1 VLEQAFDE
9 NSVRRYVQA
18 VKAVLDHERLGGP
31 LERAARHIPGDAP
44 PLEKVRAAM
53 PGPGPAD
60 QSSGGTEHPAVPY
73 LSRNPLISLVQSVVE
88 ESLRE
93 RATIAS
99 KPVHA
104 DLWHTVV
111 HTVER
116 LLHPGR
122 FTPEDPNWVIKIAE
136 AVLEHFAKG
145 NHPFNPVP
153 AQHAIS
159 DTARLVIVG
168 DWGTGLPRAQAV
180 GRLMAGSV
188 TQARAA
194 GREAHV
200 IHLGD
205 IYYSGL
211 PGEDRRHAL
220 DIWPVTVEQ
229 ALAGVTS
236 WSLNGNH
243 DMYSGAYGYF
253 QTLLADPRFA
263 RQHSPDGAATSF
275 FRLSSPSWNFI
286 GLDTAWSHRVL
297 TTGAVAV
304 LEPPQA
310 QFVASVTAETPSR
323 KTVLFSHHQLTSVWD
338 KGDLGPELTEKLRPV
353 LDGNKITAWW
363 WGHEHRSMAFEPT
376 SGVQFPRCLG
386 HGGVPVLQSRT
397 PEDPVPRP
405 GIWEDRAAFEDGDQ
419 RWARFGYAVL
429 DLDGPSMTVTYIDD
443 NGEQVR
449 SEEIS

>member
-9 NSVRRYVQA
+9 NSVRRYVEA
-18 VKAVLDHERLGGP
+18 VKAVLDREELGEG

-53 PGPGPAD
+53 ASPGPAN
-60 QSSGGTEHPAVPY
+60 QSSGGAEDPVVPY
-73 LSRNPLISLVQSVVE
+73 LSRNPLVSLVQSVVE
-88 ESLRE
+88 ESLRDQ
-93 RATIAS
+93 ATIES
-99 KPVHA
+99 EPVHP
-104 DLWHTVV
+104 DLWHSVV
-111 HTVER
+111 HTMEK

-122 FTPEDPNWVIKIAE
+122 FTPDDPNWVFKVAE

-159 DTARLVIVG
+159 DTARLVVVG
-168 DWGTGLPRAQAV
+168 DWGTGLPRAKAV
-180 GRLMAGSV
+180 GRLMAASV
-188 TQARAA
+188 TEALAA
-194 GREAHV
+194 DREAHV

-211 PGEDRRHAL
+211 PGEDRRHVL

-229 ALAGVTS
+229 ERAGVTS

-253 QTLLADPRFA
+253 QTLLSDPRFG
-263 RQHSPDGAATSF
+263 RQHSPDGAPTSF
-275 FRLSSPSWNFI
+275 FRLSAPSWNFV

-297 TTGAVAV
+297 TSGAVAV

-310 QFVASVTAETPSR
+310 DFVATVTAETPSR
-323 KTVLFSHHQLTSVWD
+323 KTVLFSHHQLTSAWD
-338 KGDLGPELTEKLRPV
+338 PGDIGPELTEKLRPV

-386 HGGVPVLQSRT
+386 HGGVPVLQPHS
-397 PEDPVPRP
+397 PNEPVPRP
-405 GIWEDRAAFEDGDQ
+405 GIWEDRETLEDGGQ

-429 DLDGPSMTVTYIDD
+429 DLDGPTMTVRYIDD
-443 NGEQVR
+443 TGDQVR
-449 SEEIS
+449 CEEIS